1 MPTRRERIE
10 GGIWGCLIGDACGV
24 PYEFH
29 RPEHIPAA
37 PLIDLVPPPG
47 FARAHVGTPPGTW
60 SDDGAHAL
68 CLLASLLSQGR
79 LDLDDLGRRMLDWYE
94 HGYMAVDGRVFDVG
108 VQTGQALRA
117 LLQGVPAQQAGSAD
131 EHANGNGSLMRVLS
145 LALWHQGSD
154 ADLVADAHRQSLVT
168 HGHLRAQVCC
178 ALYCL
183 WARRTLE
190 DVKDPWAE
198 AVAALREVYAR
209 DALEIALLGE
219 LEFHV
224 RPDEAPRGQGS
235 GYVVDCLR
243 SARWAVAQGGY
254 EEVIRAAISLGRDT
268 DTTACVAGG
277 IAGIRDGMAGIP
289 RRWFDA
295 LRARELAEPLVIGLL
310 TLRNERV

>member
-1 MPTRRERIE
+1 MPTRQERLE

-29 RPEHIPAA
+29 RREQIPPL
-37 PLIDLVPPPG
+37 PLIEFIPPPG
-47 FARAHVGTPPGTW
+47 FARAHLGTPPGTW

-68 CLLASLLSQGR
+68 CLLASLLYQGR
-79 LDLDDLGRRMLDWYE
+79 LDLEDLGRRLINWYE

-117 LLQGVPAQQAGSAD
+117 LRQGIPAQQAGRAD
-131 EHANGNGSLMRVLS
+131 ELGNGNGSLMRVLP

-154 ADLVADAHRQSLVT
+154 AQLVADAHRQSLVT
-168 HGHLRAQVCC
+168 HGHPRAQVCC

-190 DVKDPWAE
+190 DATDPWSE
-198 AVAALREVYAR
+198 AVRTLRGVYAHDER
-209 DALEIALLGE
+209 DIKLVGE

-224 RPDEAPRGQGS
+224 RPDDLASGHQGS

-243 SARWAVAQGGY
+243 SARWAVAQGSY
-254 EEVIRAAISLGRDT
+254 EDVIKAAISLGRDT

-277 IAGIRDGMAGIP
+277 IAGVRDGVEGIP
-289 RRWFDA
+289 HRWRDA
-295 LRARELAEPLVIGLL
+295 LRDRELAEPLVKELL
-310 TLRNERV
+310 ALGA